1 MSSIQF
7 STDIHTNEENLKKIF
22 MYCSDVIFRN
32 IQINGE
38 KAIILIYI
46 NGLVQTDLLDNAF
59 LKLGFEGTPEGL
71 GDSET
76 FGKALIQQIT
86 AVAETTF
93 VTDMQAIVNGVLN
106 ANIAIVING
115 EAHAL
120 LAGLKGFKSRAVE
133 EPNIEYSIR
142 GPKESFTESL
152 LINTSLLRRKIRSPK
167 LKLRTLTIGELTRTE
182 VLIAYVEGLAQDVI
196 INEVLARVDR
206 IRTDGILDTNYIQ
219 ELIEDSPFSPFPL
232 IQNTERP
239 DIVASSLLEGKV
251 AIIEDGTPTVLIM
264 PMTIWS
270 GLQTPDDYYERYIYT
285 SIVRLLRFIMVLI
298 SLFLPAIYVAVS
310 TYHSQLIP
318 TNLLFNIINARE
330 GIPFSAVGEALIM
343 EFMFEVLREASNRLP
358 KQVGSA
364 VSIVGALVIGQ
375 AAVQAGIVSAP
386 MVIVVATT
394 GIASF
399 TIPRYS
405 MGFAFRLLR
414 FPILILGGIF
424 GLYGVVLGV
433 LALVIHLVSLQSFG
447 VPYLSTGT
455 TGAVYGLKDTLIRA
469 PRWSFKRA
477 SLLKTKKPRDSE

>member
-152 LINTSLLRRKIRSPK
+152 LINTSLLRRKIR
-167 LKLRTLTIGELTRTE
+167 
-182 VLIAYVEGLAQDVI
+182 
-196 INEVLARVDR
+196 
-206 IRTDGILDTNYIQ
+206 
-219 ELIEDSPFSPFPL
+219 
-232 IQNTERP
+232 
-239 DIVASSLLEGKV
+239 
-251 AIIEDGTPTVLIM
+251 
-264 PMTIWS
+264 
-270 GLQTPDDYYERYIYT
+270 
-285 SIVRLLRFIMVLI
+285 VR
-298 SLFLPAIYVAVS
+298 
-310 TYHSQLIP
+310 
-318 TNLLFNIINARE
+318 N
-330 GIPFSAVGEALIM
+330 
-343 EFMFEVLREASNRLP
+343 
-358 KQVGSA
+358 
-364 VSIVGALVIGQ
+364 
-375 AAVQAGIVSAP
+375 
-386 MVIVVATT
+386 
-394 GIASF
+394 
-399 TIPRYS
+399 
-405 MGFAFRLLR
+405 
-414 FPILILGGIF
+414 
-424 GLYGVVLGV
+424 
-433 LALVIHLVSLQSFG
+433 
-447 VPYLSTGT
+447 
-455 TGAVYGLKDTLIRA
+455 
-469 PRWSFKRA
+469 
-477 SLLKTKKPRDSE
+477 